1 MYHVPSA
8 VLDTGHPLLKA
19 GETTQVFGD
28 QQEARMLRAERKRG
42 RTEARIRSFDL
53 IQ

>member
-8 VLDTGHPLLKA
+8 VLDAGHPLLKA

-28 QQEARMLRAERKRG
+28 QQEARVLRAERKRE
-42 RTEARIRSFDL
+42 RTEARIQTSDS